1 MSSWRMN
8 VKWYLK
14 CFIYWMWSDIWNV
27 SYIELR
33 RTGIARSRVQTPLKS
48 WLFQASIRNCLNCV
62 HNCEDHSLLDFKI
75 YYFFRFNKQIN
86 CLFATWY
93 LIIPAS
99 FLRAHDFFLCKFL
112 VLEVEWFSLK
122 NWTSKQTHDNCY
134 RALTGDRT
142 VYWSTV
148 KNTTWFK
155 NNGNKGVEETKK
167 PY

>member
-1 MSSWRMN
+1 MFRQVSYDLRNYERNLSNCVRKPDVGSWSFVSSNEPVRNECEVIFEMFHLLN
-8 VKWYLK
+8 VK
-14 CFIYWMWSDIWNV
+14 

-48 WLFQASIRNCLNCV
+48 WLFQASIRNCLDCV

-75 YYFFRFNKQIN
+75 YYFFRFDKQIN

-99 FLRAHDFFLCKFL
+99 FLPAHDFFLRKFL

-122 NWTSKQTHDNCY
+122 NFLARLNS
-134 RALTGDRT
+134 L
-142 VYWSTV
+142 VI
-148 KNTTWFK
+148 
-155 NNGNKGVEETKK
+155 
-167 PY
+167 